1 MDAWMRT
8 ILPTRDKRLDFHPPP
23 PNFLDP
29 IQDEI
34 EILIASSTV
43 FDGETEKLTKVWS

>member
-1 MDAWMRT
+1 MDAWMR
-8 ILPTRDKRLDFHPPP
+8 IVLPARDKRLAFHPLP

-34 EILIASSTV
+34 EILIGSSTV
-43 FDGETEKLTKVWS
+43 FDGEFEILTKVWS

>member
-1 MDAWMRT
+1 MDAWMR
-8 ILPTRDKRLDFHPPP
+8 IVLPARDKRLAFHPPP

-34 EILIASSTV
+34 EILIASSMV
-43 FDGETEKLTKVWS
+43 FDGEFEILTKVWS

>member
-1 MDAWMRT
+1 MDAWMRNV
-8 ILPTRDKRLDFHPPP
+8 LPARDKRLAFHPPP
-23 PNFLDP
+23 LNFLDP

-43 FDGETEKLTKVWS
+43 FDGEFEILTKVWS